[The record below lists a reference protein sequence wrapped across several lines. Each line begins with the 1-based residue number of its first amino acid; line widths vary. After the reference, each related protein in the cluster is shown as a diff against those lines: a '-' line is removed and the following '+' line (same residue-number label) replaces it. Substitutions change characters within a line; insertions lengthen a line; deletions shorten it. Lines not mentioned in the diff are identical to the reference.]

1 MKIYHIIPSKSRIN
15 WSGRVG
21 GRTIAVS
28 VNACDGSLISELG
41 QVIGGNIS
49 VDLTSIKLTDN
60 ALADEERKH
69 LEKYLKSFSK
79 SDYGENMVQYKIDRV
94 FPQENADLIK
104 GLFTIGNQAFGVD
117 VNAKF
122 NHDHG
127 ALSAKGY
134 ARVEKSNPDLLSQI
148 DISLQDDLNENKK
161 IEALELEF
169 DLNATVE

>member
-1 MKIYHIIPSKSRIN
+1 
-15 WSGRVG
+15 VG
-21 GRTIAVS
+21 DRTIAGS

-60 ALADEERKH
+60 ALTDEERKH
-69 LEKYLKSFSK
+69 LEKHLKSISR

-94 FPQENADLIK
+94 FPQEDADLIK

-117 VNAKF
+117 ATAKF
-122 NHDHG
+122 NQDQG
-127 ALSAKGY
+127 ALSAKGSTQ
-134 ARVEKSNPDLLSQI
+134 VEKSNPDLLRQI
-148 DISLQDDLNENKK
+148 DISFQDDPNENKK